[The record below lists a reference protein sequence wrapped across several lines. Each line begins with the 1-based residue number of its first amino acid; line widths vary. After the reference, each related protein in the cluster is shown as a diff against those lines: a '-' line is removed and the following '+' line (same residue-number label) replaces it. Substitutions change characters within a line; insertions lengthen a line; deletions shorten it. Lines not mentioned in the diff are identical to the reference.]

1 MKKKLIIII
10 TSVFLLISCLVVV
23 LILLNNKVKETN
35 IILDNPYNNND
46 YVLEKVDM
54 SVLDSESVPFKHVYS
69 FKDKEERDNVFA
81 NIKSNEKIYKV
92 IEDENYLV
100 YKVDGL
106 FYCATI
112 ENHNFINT
120 DKNYDI
126 VTYPLIVGRFQFFM
140 GYEYDGVLRGT
151 YYYDELDTSF
161 NNLDYC
167 YNYFGIKTKEDILYY
182 YSMISTDFAIVED
195 NVIRLRNLLYGDYH
209 LRITLYD
216 TYMEIVDENYL

>member
-1 MKKKLIIII
+1 M
-10 TSVFLLISCLVVV
+10 
-23 LILLNNKVKETN
+23 KETN

-81 NIKSNEKIYKV
+81 KIKSNEKIYKV

-112 ENHNFINT
+112 ENHDYYNN
-120 DKNYDI
+120 KNYDI
-126 VTYPLIVGRFQFFM
+126 VTYPSIVGRFQFYTAKLTNIIIMFM
-140 GYEYDGVLRGT
+140 FY
-151 YYYDELDTSF
+151 
-161 NNLDYC
+161 
-167 YNYFGIKTKEDILYY
+167 
-182 YSMISTDFAIVED
+182 TDFVNRED
-195 NVIRLRNLLYGDYH
+195 FFISCN
-209 LRITLYD
+209 
-216 TYMEIVDENYL
+216 TY